1 MELVIT
7 TPTAQGSI
15 YRPAENAFAESP
27 AAEGRANW
35 KEFPGSI
42 EKEFAGSIAIG
53 SQTRIC
59 VE

>member
-15 YRPAENAFAESP
+15 YRPAEIAFAENP

-42 EKEFAGSIAIG
+42 AIG

-59 VE
+59 GE